1 MSFTEEPKPGRC
13 FVASDAVTGGM
24 CWLLFGPYPVLLEP
38 MEGNGMT
45 RRQDPQ
51 EVIAGLRSAQS
62 DLERRHGVE
71 LDSHAR
77 TREQRD
83 DAERRNAALVDLV
96 RWLLSEHP
104 LGELQVTLHLT
115 DAVDLERVA
124 LLTSLHVGDSMVEGL

>member
-1 MSFTEEPKPGRC
+1 
-13 FVASDAVTGGM
+13 
-24 CWLLFGPYPVLLEP
+24 
-38 MEGNGMT
+38 MT

-51 EVIAGLRSAQS
+51 EVIAGLRAAQS